1 MKKLIF
7 SFLLFPFLLNA
18 QETEEAQEIPKDP
31 MHNKGFFNLTKIS
44 YTKITDMHEDLFVP
58 GVGELKND
66 LDTGGTN
73 AFALQTINGYFL
85 SPYISLGVGVGL
97 EGFISPTL
105 NTFPAYADLRVY
117 LENDYSSPFIFAN
130 YGALLKIGD
139 EFRRGNMFAIGAGY
153 KFFAGK
159 EKRTALVTDLSFSAR
174 NLSMT
179 DESFKDSDD
188 TLTTRGIS
196 LGIGVIF

>member
-7 SFLLFPFLLNA
+7 SLLLFPFFLHA
-18 QETEEAQEIPKDP
+18 QENDETQEIPKDA

-44 YTKITDMHEDLFVP
+44 YTKITSMEEDLS
-58 GVGELKND
+58 VGGMGDITTD
-66 LDTGGTN
+66 LETDGTN

-97 EGFISPTL
+97 EGFISPTI
-105 NTFPAYADLRVY
+105 NTFPAYADVRVY
-117 LENDYSSPFIFAN
+117 LENDYSSPFIFAD
-130 YGALLKIGD
+130 YGTLLKIGD
-139 EFRRGNMFAIGAGY
+139 EFRRGNMFAVGAGY
-153 KFFAGK
+153 KFFVGK
-159 EKRTALVTDLSFSAR
+159 EKRTSLVTDLSFSGR
-174 NLSMT
+174 NISMT
-179 DESFKDSDD
+179 DASFKDSDR

>member
-7 SFLLFPFLLNA
+7 SLLLFPFFLHA
-18 QETEEAQEIPKDP
+18 QENEEAKEIPKDA

-44 YTKITDMHEDLFVP
+44 YTKITSMEEDIS
-58 GVGELKND
+58 VGGMGDITTD
-66 LDTGGTN
+66 LETDGTN

-97 EGFISPTL
+97 EGFISPTI
-105 NTFPAYADLRVY
+105 NTFPAYADVRVY
-117 LENDYSSPFIFAN
+117 LENDYSSPFIFAD
-130 YGALLKIGD
+130 YGTLLKIGD

-153 KFFAGK
+153 KFFVGK
-159 EKRTALVTDLSFSAR
+159 EKRTSLVTDLSFSGR
-174 NLSMT
+174 NISMT
-179 DESFKDSDD
+179 DASFKDSDR